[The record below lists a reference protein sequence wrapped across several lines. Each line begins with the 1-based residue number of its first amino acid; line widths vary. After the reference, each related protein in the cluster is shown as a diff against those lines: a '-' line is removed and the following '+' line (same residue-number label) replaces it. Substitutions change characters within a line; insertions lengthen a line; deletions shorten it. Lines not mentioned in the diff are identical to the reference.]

1 MNLQEIAKAYQS
13 IYLKEEVVEE
23 EFGIEDLSQEELDLV
38 AEEAIESLLE
48 EGFTIE
54 EIEEALEEDIEDD
67 FFSEARMTDKQ
78 KEMRAKFKAQQA
90 AHDAQITKGV
100 EAKKAEDARKA
111 KAEARKE
118 RVEKVKASVK
128 SGISKVKEKATEA
141 GESVKRTTNQAK
153 GAVAKAALK
162 ATGTELKG
170 KKGQTLNSSQIHTQH
185 KSVRDKAKA
194 AIVANVKGKVKQKV
208 RDVVDP
214 QIGKYAAKRGL
225 GGPGPGL
232 KLRSNDPE
240 TRRSVRGEVA
250 ADIKQRVASKPGRVA
265 AAAGEKVKEVKKG
278 VKRSARGALLNLAR
292 RLKEEGGELDTFD
305 LVAAYM
311 IDEGFASDFGGATAL
326 MAKLSSE
333 LVDDICESQLQLLD
347 EASVYGARKGT
358 IRAVIEKGGKSIK
371 YVPSGGDIL
380 AGDRAAQER
389 ANAAA
394 KKRSGKDKVNAAR
407 AEQARKKSIKN
418 LNSKPGEDSGDYN
431 DGDYGDDDTSNGK
444 RHYSLSH
451 TNRAARKRRESG
463 R

>member
-54 EIEEALEEDIEDD
+54 EIEEAFEEDIEDD
-67 FFSEARMTDKQ
+67 FFTEARMTDKQ
-78 KEMRAKFKAQQA
+78 KEMRAKFKSQQA
-90 AHDAQITKGV
+90 AQTAQTTKGT

-128 SGISKVKEKATEA
+128 SGISKAKEKATEA

-170 KKGQTLNSSQIHTQH
+170 KKGQTLSSSQIHTQH

-194 AIVANVKGKVKQKV
+194 AIVANVKGKAKQKV

-225 GGPGPGL
+225 GGPGAGL
-232 KLRSNDPE
+232 KLRSKDPE
-240 TRRSVRGEVA
+240 KRRSVRGEVA

-311 IDEGFASDFGGATAL
+311 IDEGFASDFGGATTL

-347 EASVYGARKGT
+347 EATAMAKRGYDETKLRKP
-358 IRAVIEKGGKSIK
+358 AGG
-371 YVPSGGDIL
+371 GE
-380 AGDRAAQER
+380 AADRATAL
-389 ANAAA
+389 ADKPTYGDSV
-394 KKRSGKDKVNAAR
+394 KKAAR
-407 AEQARKKSIKN
+407 EKLARTQRGDFRKTASASPGLHGYGHKS
-418 LNSKPGEDSGDYN
+418 
-431 DGDYGDDDTSNGK
+431 DDPK
-444 RHYSLSH
+444 VKAKQ
-451 TNRAARKRRESG
+451 AARGAQRGALTPNEKKQLG